1 MITVTLAITGRTN
14 TKLIGRVSALG
25 WIRNT
30 CRESGVKL
38 VAEHAQEETNKL
50 RWPAA
55 RRRRRRRTLQVGW
68 KLEANS
74 PDPYRAGGIFFPTR
88 GCARISLS
96 KQRNHRVQES
106 ETGRSYYKHRT
117 KGAARK
123 GNTQGS
129 QAYCQP
135 GEVRILPP
143 FPQQLP
149 STTAFNKFKDTKN
162 SSGAKTKLEHLLL
175 HNLISSK
182 SATPLQAIT
191 AVEPSQS
198 LALVLLVDS
207 EVMPLPS
214 ELPRQSPAWSSPPP
228 EVALPNIST

>member
-1 MITVTLAITGRTN
+1 LEISTSAPFLFFPQGAAPEFYYQSNEITEFKSMKPVEVTTN
-14 TKLIGRVSALG
+14 TKQKEQL
-25 WIRNT
+25 
-30 CRESGVKL
+30 EK
-38 VAEHAQEETNKL
+38 E
-50 RWPAA
+50 A
-55 RRRRRRRTLQVGW
+55 RRAPKPT
-68 KLEANS
+68 AN
-74 PDPYRAGGIFFPTR
+74 
-88 GCARISLS
+88 
-96 KQRNHRVQES
+96 
-106 ETGRSYYKHRT
+106 
-117 KGAARK
+117 
-123 GNTQGS
+123 QGK
-129 QAYCQP
+129 
-135 GEVRILPP
+135 VRIVPP

-149 STTAFNKFKDTKN
+149 RTTSFNKFKDTKN
-162 SSGAKTKLEHLLL
+162 FTGAKTKLEHLLL